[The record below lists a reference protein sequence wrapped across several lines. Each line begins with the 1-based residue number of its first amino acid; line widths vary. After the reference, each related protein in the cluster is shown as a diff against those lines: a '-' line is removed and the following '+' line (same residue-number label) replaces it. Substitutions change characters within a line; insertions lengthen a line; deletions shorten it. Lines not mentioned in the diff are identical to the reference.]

1 MSELRVT
8 AVCVGQ
14 PTALKVGGRA
24 TITGID
30 KHPLPGHVAV
40 RQAGLDGDHVL
51 NRKHHGGPDQ
61 AVYAY
66 TQTDYAAWAAELSP
80 PPRPG
85 LFGENLTLSGL
96 ASAELRVGDRLT
108 LHGTGGDAVLEVT
121 APRIPCGTLAA
132 HVREGSFVKRF
143 ARMRRPGLYLR
154 VLQEGTVGAGD
165 AVTYTPGDPAAPTIG
180 ELFDLYVGDRDT
192 MRATLEAWLT
202 FPVAIR
208 TRRDLE
214 SRLSKLG

>member
-1 MSELRVT
+1 MNELRVT

-14 PTALKVGGRA
+14 PTALKVGGR
-24 TITGID
+24 TTVTGID
-30 KHPLPGHVAV
+30 KHPLPGHVQV
-40 RQAGLDGDHVL
+40 TRAGLDGDHVL

-66 TQTDYAAWAAELSP
+66 TMPDYAAWAAELAAP
-80 PPRPG
+80 ARPG
-85 LFGENLTLSGL
+85 LFGENLTISGL
-96 ASAELRVGDRLT
+96 SSAEVRVGDRLT
-108 LHGTGGDAVLEVT
+108 VHGAAGEVVLEVT

-165 AVTYTPGDPAAPTIG
+165 PVSFTPGDPAAPTLG
-180 ELFDLYVGDRDT
+180 ELFDAYVGEPDLTRDS
-192 MRATLEAWLT
+192 LQAWLA
-202 FPVAIR
+202 FPLAQR

-214 SRLSKLG
+214 GRLSKLG